1 MSIQLFVSNAL
12 PKLAAQMASDLKQ
25 NKSNVFA
32 PEQIITQTEGMNNW
46 LKICLSQHLGI
57 AANLVFGKPSDLI
70 SKIYYLLG
78 GFSKPILGVDYIKWN
93 LYHILSEQGFKDKFL
108 GIAKYYAG
116 NDVKQIAL
124 ASKLADLFDQYQIYL
139 P

>member
-70 SKIYYLLG
+70 SKIWLLRTAG
-78 GFSKPILGVDYIKWN
+78 TDCQPFRADTFSERNFLPQ
-93 LYHILSEQGFKDKFL
+93 SEPMMMSG
-108 GIAKYYAG
+108 
-116 NDVKQIAL
+116 
-124 ASKLADLFDQYQIYL
+124 
-139 P
+139 

>member
-70 SKIYYLLG
+70 SKIYYLLHI
-78 GFSKPILGVDYIKWN
+78 SREQYCIKI
-93 LYHILSEQGFKDKFL
+93 HRKI
-108 GIAKYYAG
+108 
-116 NDVKQIAL
+116 
-124 ASKLADLFDQYQIYL
+124 
-139 P
+139 